1 MLINDKLGI
10 TVIKYESGIKFKA
23 TWLSLKVVV
32 VCKFQKEKKVLF
44 LGVGILETNDFGTN
58 SSVTE
63 YRKYIGISIHRK

>member
-1 MLINDKLGI
+1 
-10 TVIKYESGIKFKA
+10 
-23 TWLSLKVVV
+23 VV

-58 SSVTE
+58 SPVTE